1 MPVGTSSA
9 RVLASSWWRCRCGS
23 GEAGSK
29 FSDELEGF
37 RVGGSPESHAAG
49 KEPSDPLGAEFAMIW
64 SRRNGFI
71 ELGFPGAVGPLQLR
85 LRVRL
90 GALAGIRARGSAS
103 SSPNRLLAAQARR
116 RGQPERA
123 VARTGVTVAHR
134 DCQWQWQLASEFE
147 PRKPRESGSEAQV
160 YWHRDRQ

>member
-71 ELGFPGAVGPLQLR
+71 ELGFRLPGAVGPPSSESDSEHWPGFGPGAQLQVPPADHLQRR
-85 LRVRL
+85 LVAAGSLSVQRL
-90 GALAGIRARGSAS
+90 GPGS
-103 SSPNRLLAAQARR
+103 RLL
-116 RGQPERA
+116 
-123 VARTGVTVAHR
+123 TVT
-134 DCQWQWQLASEFE
+134 QWQWQLDSEFE
-147 PRKPRESGSEAQV
+147 PRKPRDSEAQV
-160 YWHRDRQ
+160 HWHRDRQ